1 MSFLTKL
8 KYRFQRFMIGRYGA
22 DKLNLVLVYASL
34 VLMLL
39 SSFLR
44 LPGLSLVSEAMLI
57 YALFRMLSKN
67 TYKRS
72 RENARFQAWLSP
84 IETRI
89 RQAYARF
96 KNRRIYRY
104 VKCPSCK
111 SYLKV
116 PRGAKE
122 GTMTCGKCR
131 HQFKTHG

>member
-72 RENARFQAWLSP
+72 RENARFQAWRSP